1 MLFDRFF
8 SQAMPKLCQSLTTSM
23 DDRRDKWSIFTTTP
37 ATTQPGDV
45 IAKSHGSR
53 RNSTRRKAIPQTLGK
68 PAGQIHDFSKSQLGW
83 LRWCLERLVGQE
95 QQSEFLEWMETC
107 LMTQKIVSIWL
118 LQAWLHGETTD
129 IRHKY
134 PPEHSRI
141 KSGAFVTTLV
151 WSFWTEKEI
160 YIFSDVKARPKFMY
174 LYVRYK
180 SMLMQMYVPVCMHM
194 FVHLCENVRKI
205 RICKNVST

>member
-1 MLFDRFF
+1 
-8 SQAMPKLCQSLTTSM
+8 MPKLCQSFTTSM
-23 DDRRDKWSIFTTTP
+23 DDPRDKWSIFTTTPTP

-83 LRWCLERLVGQE
+83 LRWCFRTFSRPGATIRIPGMNGNLPHDSWLKRL
-95 QQSEFLEWMETC
+95 SPSDC
-107 LMTQKIVSIWL
+107 YK
-118 LQAWLHGETTD
+118 HGYMV
-129 IRHKY
+129 K
-134 PPEHSRI
+134 PPTSGTNIPTEHSRI

-194 FVHLCENVRKI
+194 FVHLCENVRKM
-205 RICKNVST
+205 RICKSVSA